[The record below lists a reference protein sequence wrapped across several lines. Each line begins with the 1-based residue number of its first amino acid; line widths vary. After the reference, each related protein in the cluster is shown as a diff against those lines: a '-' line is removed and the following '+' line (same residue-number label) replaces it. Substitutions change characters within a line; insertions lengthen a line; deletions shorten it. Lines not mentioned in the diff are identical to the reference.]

1 MEAAV
6 RELKQKAQDAA
17 ESGARVQKEREGAAE
32 EITKLEDLSSGLKEQ
47 LQKASSTKEQVSL
60 LSPGPSNAISYYNSQ
75 NVKKV
80 KHAHI
85 DI

>member
-17 ESGARVQKEREGAAE
+17 ESGERMQKEREAAAE
-32 EITKLEDLSSGLKEQ
+32 EITKLEALSSELKEQ

-60 LSPGPSNAISYYNSQ
+60 PSPHPPTMRSVIR
-75 NVKKV
+75 
-80 KHAHI
+80 I
-85 DI
+85 CRM